1 MKEKIIEEGGGGS
14 SFDGSRLKIW
24 ILTVDG
30 YM

>member
-1 MKEKIIEEGGGGS
+1 VKEKIIEEGGGGS